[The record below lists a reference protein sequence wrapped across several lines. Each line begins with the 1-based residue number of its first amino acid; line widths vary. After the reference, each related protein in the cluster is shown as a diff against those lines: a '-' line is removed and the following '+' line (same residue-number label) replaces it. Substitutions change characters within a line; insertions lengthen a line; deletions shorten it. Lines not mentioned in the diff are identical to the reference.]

1 MIASG
6 RYAAV
11 AAIIACGGLLSVAPA
26 RAQGATAGSV
36 CAALSQQYPAI
47 KGRTLVV
54 GIAPAPANYS
64 ATDPNDP
71 ANVIGI
77 EPDILKAAG
86 TCLGFTFS
94 YSKLDFAG
102 LIPALQAGRIQ
113 IIAAGM
119 YASDER
125 AKQVDFVQ
133 YMKAGEASLVRAG
146 NPKKLHSIADACGV
160 TAAEIVGTVENA
172 MLDRQSEACTRDGKA
187 PVAALQFQSNDRAYS
202 ALAQGRADILLT
214 DAGVASYLAKMTP
227 DKVEV
232 GFAIPTDFVFGFAVS
247 KKEQALRDGLAASV
261 SAMYADGTLQALVKR
276 WGFAD
281 AQVVTPSVKTQ

>member
-1 MIASG
+1 MS
-6 RYAAV
+6 RTRCLAAV
-11 AAIIACGGLLSVAPA
+11 AALVAAFGLVGGRPASAQAQPASAECGGL
-26 RAQGATAGSV
+26 
-36 CAALSQQYPAI
+36 SQKYPRL
-47 KGRTLVV
+47 KGRALVV

-77 EPDILKAAG
+77 EPDLLKAAG
-86 TCLGFTFS
+86 ACLGFTFT

-113 IIAAGM
+113 LVAAGM

-146 NPKKLHSIADACGV
+146 NPKKFRSLADVCDA

-172 MLDRQSEACTRDGKA
+172 ILDKQSEACKRDGRK
-187 PVAALQFQSNDRAYS
+187 PIEALQFQSNDRAYA

-227 DKVEV
+227 GKVEV
-232 GFAIPTDFVFGFAVS
+232 GFAIPSDFVFGFAVS
-247 KKEQALRDGLAASV
+247 KKDAELRDALAASLA
-261 SAMYADGTLQALVKR
+261 AMHADGSLQALVKK

-281 AQVVTPSVKTQ
+281 SQVVQPSVKTQ

>member
-1 MIASG
+1 MQTMC
-6 RYAAV
+6 RVAAV
-11 AAIIACGGLLSVAPA
+11 AALVAAIGIATTPPA
-26 RAQGATAGSV
+26 RAQAE
-36 CAALSQQYPAI
+36 LSAETCKTLAQQYPGL
-47 KGRTLVV
+47 KGRAIVV

-64 ATDPNDP
+64 ATDPNNP

-113 IIAAGM
+113 LVAAGM

-133 YMKAGEASLVRAG
+133 YMKAGEASLVRKG
-146 NPKKLHSIADACGV
+146 NPKNLQRLADVCDV

-172 MLDRQSEACTRDGKA
+172 MIEKQSEACKAGGK
-187 PVAALQFQSNDRAYS
+187 PPITALQFQSNDRAYS

-214 DAGVASYLAKMTP
+214 DSGVATYLAQMTP

-232 GFAIPTDFVFGFAVS
+232 GFAIPSDFVFGFAVS
-247 KKEQALRDGLAASV
+247 KSGTELRNGLAAS
-261 SAMYADGTLQALVKR
+261 LQAMHAEGALQAMVKK
-276 WGFAD
+276 WGFAES
-281 AQVVTPSVKTQ
+281 QVVKPAVKTQ